1 MELLAEK
8 ATILCLVPL
17 LAQAAVVVVAAAL
30 PQQPEQMV
38 DQAAA
43 ALVLN
48 QQEVEIRQA
57 QAHPKEIMVAPVAIL
72 ALIILPVVVA
82 VPLR

>member
-17 LAQAAVVVVAAAL
+17 LAQAAVVDVVAANL
-30 PQQPEQMV
+30 LRQEQME
-38 DQAAA
+38 DQAVA
-43 ALVLN
+43 ALDLN
-48 QQEVEIRQA
+48 QQEAEIRQI
-57 QAHPKEIMVAPVAIL
+57 QAHRKETMVVPVVIL
-72 ALIILPVVVA
+72 ALIILPVVAA